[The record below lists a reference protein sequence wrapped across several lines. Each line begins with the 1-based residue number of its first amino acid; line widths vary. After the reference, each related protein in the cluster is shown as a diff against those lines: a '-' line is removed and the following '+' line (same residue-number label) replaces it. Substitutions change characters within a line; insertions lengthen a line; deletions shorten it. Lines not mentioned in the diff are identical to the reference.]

1 MAEETKTTAEATT
14 AADTKTAT
22 TTTESAGA
30 TETTKPAATTAAA
43 ARGAATGDAGD
54 NEGGADDD
62 TDTDA
67 DDEGVLSLTPQELSE
82 IKSNSSLRKLYKSLH
97 KAATDKFEAIA
108 QDRAIIQSIREDPQ
122 LAARTLAKIAGLDI
136 SEPTKKAGPESEA
149 ADAITQG
156 LADVIGPEAAQALRP
171 VLDGL
176 VNQQVQNAL
185 APVNQKTE
193 SLRLHALAV
202 RSDAEVEAFKSK
214 HKGDFDAAIEKKM
227 VELTRLLPAGENVE
241 PSQYLEL
248 IYQLATSGKT
258 KSEAVKAVTA
268 RMTKAAETA
277 EPTTGPGAKAV
288 KPALDL
294 RGKTLDEAMDLAVS
308 FARAQMNQ

>member
-1 MAEETKTTAEATT
+1 MAEETKTTAEAAP
-14 AADTKTAT
+14 AAETKTAT
-22 TTTESAGA
+22 TTTESAGT
-30 TETTKPAATTAAA
+30 TETKAADVSTASVPD
-43 ARGAATGDAGD
+43 ATGNAADD
-54 NEGGADDD
+54 GADDD

>member
-1 MAEETKTTAEATT
+1 MAEETKPAAEATP

-22 TTTESAGA
+22 TTTESAGT
-30 TETTKPAATTAAA
+30 TETKAADVSTESVPD
-43 ARGAATGDAGD
+43 ATGNAADD
-54 NEGGADDD
+54 GADDD

-82 IKSNSSLRKLYKSLH
+82 LKSNSSLRKLYKSLH

-214 HKGDFDAAIEKKM
+214 HKGEFDSGIEKKM
-227 VELTRLLPAGENVE
+227 VELTKKLPAGSDIE
-241 PSQYLEL
+241 PGEYLEL
-248 IYQLATSGKT
+248 IYNLATSGKT
-258 KSEAVKAVTA
+258 KSEAVKAVTQ
-268 RMTKAAETA
+268 RMTKAAETQ
-277 EPTTGPGAKAV
+277 EPTTSGPGSKAV
-288 KPALDL
+288 KPSLDL
-294 RGKTLDEAMDLAVS
+294 RGLSLDEAMDRAVAH
-308 FARAQMNQ
+308 ARAQMNQ